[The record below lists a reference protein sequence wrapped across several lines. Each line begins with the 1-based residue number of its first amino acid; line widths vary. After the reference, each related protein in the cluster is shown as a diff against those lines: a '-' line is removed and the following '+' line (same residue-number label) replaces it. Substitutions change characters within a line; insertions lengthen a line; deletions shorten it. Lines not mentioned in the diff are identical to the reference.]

1 MVVGDGITMVVAD
14 EDDKELTLIS
24 VTRTHERLGESRG
37 RHIIRVHQVTQSII
51 GWRGVV
57 GIPPDLKMS
66 FLSAAASSP
75 SPLFSAFPTSSL
87 SVIYVV
93 I

>member
-1 MVVGDGITMVVAD
+1 MVIGDGITMVVDD
-14 EDDKELTLIS
+14 EDDKELTVLLATEPTS
-24 VTRTHERLGESRG
+24 CRQLGESRG
-37 RHIIRVHQVTQSII
+37 RHIIRVTRGI
-51 GWRGVV
+51 GWRSVV
-57 GIPPDLKMS
+57 SVPPDLKMS

-75 SPLFSAFPTSSL
+75 SPLFSDFPTSSL